1 MADVITRF
9 KLETT
14 QYESKLRDSSK
25 ALAAVSKQAELAGND
40 FAKFTQSSVA
50 AAQALGNTAV
60 GATNAKDKVK
70 ELVDAYN
77 QVAKAYNALTDE
89 QKKSDF
95 GKAMAQSLDQ
105 LQGRIKEAKAEMT
118 DTGGVLGQLK
128 DKFTINIDA
137 LKLFSVGMNAAKAAL
152 DVAKD
157 AFFASEATVDEWGRV
172 MDSSKS
178 LYEGFLT
185 ALNTGDISGYL
196 NRINDIVAAARTAY
210 DELDRL
216 GTMKTIQAP
225 QISAQQLE
233 NERFRQMINTGRY
246 IAPGDGRQATMKNGQ
261 LLTPAQIERINQMLQ
276 GGMQKITGLVGNEV
290 KQTNRAID
298 AVYNRQAKELG
309 ISLNEFRKG
318 TSSMVEF
325 EKRVAGAAQL
335 KQWIRANSI
344 VDERTGITRT
354 PTNIPKELQQYRGW
368 DVFRVDGSRYADL
381 VNLIKQRDSQV
392 GNMYSL
398 QAQAYKSM
406 NKADRVTG
414 GGPSGGGGGGGNAA
428 TVQEMTEMQK
438 NQKQINDLT
447 QEYVN
452 ISGTSTDEVKA
463 RQIEIRKE
471 IALLQERNNT
481 LKLYQEQA
489 KGKLMGGNVQTQG
502 LGRLT
507 DYQSIKFEGIKGFNP
522 STTQQGIDNLT
533 KSLTEQ
539 QKAWQLSSSAATAFG
554 AALAGIEDPG
564 VKAAGMV
571 MQAIA
576 SIALGFAQ
584 ASASASTAGTGWG
597 WLAWL
602 AAGASAMATTI
613 ATIHS
618 LTGYANGGIVG
629 GNSYSGDNVGPV
641 MLDAGELILNRSQQN
656 NVANAIEGAGMQNL
670 HLEGLLRGENIWI
683 AANRYTKRTG
693 QGEIVTW

>member
-137 LKLFSVGMNAAKAAL
+137 LKLFNVGLSAVGKAL

-157 AFFASEATVDEWGRV
+157 AFFANEQNLDEWGQIV
-172 MDSSKS
+172 ESSES
-178 LYEGFLT
+178 LYKGFLN

-196 NRINDIVAAARTAY
+196 NNIDRITQAARDAY
-210 DELDRL
+210 NALDEL
-216 GTMKTIQAP
+216 GTFNAFNQINVEKT
-225 QISAQQLE
+225 
-233 NERFRQMINTGRY
+233 
-246 IAPGDGRQATMKNGQ
+246 
-261 LLTPAQIERINQMLQ
+261 
-276 GGMQKITGLVGNEV
+276 
-290 KQTNRAID
+290 
-298 AVYNRQAKELG
+298 
-309 ISLNEFRKG
+309 
-318 TSSMVEF
+318 
-325 EKRVAGAAQL
+325 
-335 KQWIRANSI
+335 
-344 VDERTGITRT
+344 RTGMTTAITDFREGSGSKEAVKAAGDAYK
-354 PTNIPKELQQYRGW
+354 KELQERQKLEKEAYLAKVREVAAQRGVSG
-368 DVFRVDGSRYADL
+368 DD
-381 VNLIKQRDSQV
+381 LIKALSGSYGSYQSLKALPLSGRQTRWTPGGMFGGSTSYEVEVPLNRQEKLGQALRALNDTELQ
-392 GNMYSL
+392 SL
-398 QAQAYKSM
+398 QALGAQAERTANEIASTDKQLQKILLKPEGGSSRGGKGGKSG
-406 NKADRVTG
+406 KTT
-414 GGPSGGGGGGGNAA
+414 A
-428 TVQEMTEMQK
+428 TTTQVEMTEMQK

-463 RQIEIRKE
+463 RQLEIRKE

-564 VKAAGMV
+564 IKAAGMV
-571 MQAIA
+571 AQAVA

-602 AAGASAMATTI
+602 AAGASAMGVAI
-613 ATIHS
+613 STIHS

-683 AANRYTKRTG
+683 ATNRYTKRTG